1 MSTIIDRVRRE
12 PVLISQGVAVV
23 IGLLVAFGINLT
35 EAQTAAVL
43 AAAAFLGA
51 LVGRSQVKPMVDV
64 LEHAVDGEVVA
75 GPANEL
81 VAEGH
86 VVREIVEP
94 LDDNLRA

>member
-12 PVLISQGVAVV
+12 PA
-23 IGLLVAFGINLT
+23 LVAGLV
-35 EAQTAAVL
+35 QAVL
-43 AAAAFLGA
+43 A
-51 LVGRSQVKPMVDV
+51 VVTRQQVTPHVDV

-75 GPANEL
+75 GPANER

-94 LDDNLRA
+94 LDGNLRA

>member
-12 PVLISQGVAVV
+12 PALVSGLVSAVIALAVSFGLDWTAEQVGAVMAVV
-23 IGLLVAFGINLT
+23 VAIL
-35 EAQTAAVL
+35 AV
-43 AAAAFLGA
+43 
-51 LVGRSQVKPMVDV
+51 VTRQQVTPHVDV
-64 LEHAVDGEVVA
+64 LEHAVDGEVIA

-94 LDDNLRA
+94 LD

>member
-12 PVLISQGVAVV
+12 PALVSGIVSAGIALA
-23 IGLLVAFGINLT
+23 VAFGLDW
-35 EAQTAAVL
+35 TAEQVGAVMAVVAAILAVL
-43 AAAAFLGA
+43 TRA
-51 LVGRSQVKPMVDV
+51 QVTPHVDV

-94 LDDNLRA
+94 LD